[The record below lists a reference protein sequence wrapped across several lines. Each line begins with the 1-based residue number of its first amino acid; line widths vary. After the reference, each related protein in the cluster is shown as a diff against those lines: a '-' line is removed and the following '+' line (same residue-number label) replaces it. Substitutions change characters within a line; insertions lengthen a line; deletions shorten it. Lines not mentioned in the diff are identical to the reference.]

1 VSALSQACL
10 NRDDPWPNMGPRAGV
25 AQLVEHFIRNE
36 GVIGSSPIV
45 GSPPRFMNDRSSPL
59 LRTGRVDDVEA
70 VLDLWRRAEASPSST
85 ESAEDVR
92 GLLGRDPE
100 ALIVAEAVGE
110 IVGTLIVG
118 WDGWRATFYRLAVD
132 PIHRRHGLATELVR
146 TGEERLRALGAR
158 RLNAIAESH
167 KPAAMAFWASAGYE
181 LQTSRS
187 RFVKNLP

>member
-1 VSALSQACL
+1 
-10 NRDDPWPNMGPRAGV
+10 
-25 AQLVEHFIRNE
+25 
-36 GVIGSSPIV
+36 
-45 GSPPRFMNDRSSPL
+45 MNDPSAPL

-70 VLDLWRRAEASPSST
+70 VLHLWRRAEASPSST
-85 ESAEDVR
+85 ESAADVR
-92 GLLGRDPE
+92 GLLARDPE
-100 ALIVAEAVGE
+100 ALIVAEVGGE
-110 IVGTLIVG
+110 VVGTLIVG

-132 PIHRRHGLATELVR
+132 PAHRRQGLAGELVR

-167 KPAAMAFWASAGYE
+167 KPAAMGFWASAGYE

>member
-1 VSALSQACL
+1 
-10 NRDDPWPNMGPRAGV
+10 
-25 AQLVEHFIRNE
+25 LVEHFIRNE
-36 GVIGSSPIV
+36 GVIGSNPIV
-45 GSPPRFMNDRSSPL
+45 GSPPRFMNDPSAPL
-59 LRTGRVDDVEA
+59 LRPGRPDDIEA

-92 GLLGRDPE
+92 GLLERDPE
-100 ALIVAEAVGE
+100 ALILAEEGGA
-110 IVGTLIVG
+110 IVGSLVVG

-132 PIHRRHGLATELVR
+132 PAHRRHGLATALVR
-146 TGEERLRALGAR
+146 AGEDHFRTLGAR

-167 KPAAMAFWASAGYE
+167 KPGAMAFWASAGYE

>member
-1 VSALSQACL
+1 
-10 NRDDPWPNMGPRAGV
+10 
-25 AQLVEHFIRNE
+25 
-36 GVIGSSPIV
+36 
-45 GSPPRFMNDRSSPL
+45 MNDSSFPL

-92 GLLGRDPE
+92 GLMARDPE
-100 ALIVAEAVGE
+100 ALILAEAGGE
-110 IVGTLIVG
+110 IVGSLVVG

-132 PIHRRHGLATELVR
+132 PAHRRHGLATALVR
-146 TGEERLRALGAR
+146 AGETHFRALGAH

-187 RFVKNLP
+187 RFAMSGR